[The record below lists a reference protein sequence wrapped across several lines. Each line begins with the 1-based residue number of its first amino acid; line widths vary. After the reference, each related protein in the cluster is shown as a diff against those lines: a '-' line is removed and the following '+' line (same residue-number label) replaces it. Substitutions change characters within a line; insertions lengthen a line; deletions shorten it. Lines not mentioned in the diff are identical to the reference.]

1 MCFPQ
6 TWVRILLYSPAASSQ
21 ARTLPFQGLPF
32 LTCSM
37 RLKLALSCAGES
49 TPCVSRWRTIDAH
62 KHHVSFSQL
71 HITLFPPP
79 IVFNLTAAQPLK
91 VPFPSGTK
99 DQCTPGVS
107 GERAGDAGGGSGW
120 YHVPSFFAERLVSFK
135 LDLAVSLHTANSP
148 SFLSVNSLCS
158 APGKP
163 ALKAEAV
170 PCSWCSPE
178 ARQLPRPAQT
188 QRPPEGRPRLTNGAW
203 S

>member
-1 MCFPQ
+1 MRFPQ
-6 TWVRILLYSPAASSQ
+6 TWVRILLYSPAALSQ

-62 KHHVSFSQL
+62 KYHVSFSQL
-71 HITLFPPP
+71 HITLFPPPP

-107 GERAGDAGGGSGW
+107 GERAGDAGGWLG
-120 YHVPSFFAERLVSFK
+120 L
-135 LDLAVSLHTANSP
+135 
-148 SFLSVNSLCS
+148 
-158 APGKP
+158 
-163 ALKAEAV
+163 V
-170 PCSWCSPE
+170 PCPLLLCRTLGVFQVRLGS
-178 ARQLPRPAQT
+178 LPPHLEF
-188 QRPPEGRPRLTNGAW
+188 PFLP
-203 S
+203 